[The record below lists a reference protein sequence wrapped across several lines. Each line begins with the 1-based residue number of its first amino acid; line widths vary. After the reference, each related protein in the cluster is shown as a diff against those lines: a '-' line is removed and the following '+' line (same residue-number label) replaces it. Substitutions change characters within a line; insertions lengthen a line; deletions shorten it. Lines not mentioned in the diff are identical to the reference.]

1 MVILVSRAV
10 YDAYPVRKTIFHCP
24 ERAPVLIIRRA
35 RALRNFVSGAAYD
48 AIAIR
53 KLTKLLVCLLSK
65 RRKPSRM
72 GMEQSTFFKKMRGR
86 GVFEGRG
93 VKNALKRS
101 KIG

>member
-10 YDAYPVRKTIFHCP
+10 YDAYTARETIFTLSRTRP
-24 ERAPVLIIRRA
+24 SVILIRRA
-35 RALRNFVSGAAYD
+35 RALRNFVSEAAYD

-72 GMEQSTFFKKMRGR
+72 GMEHSTFFKKMRGR
-86 GVFEGRG
+86 GG
-93 VKNALKRS
+93 
-101 KIG
+101 